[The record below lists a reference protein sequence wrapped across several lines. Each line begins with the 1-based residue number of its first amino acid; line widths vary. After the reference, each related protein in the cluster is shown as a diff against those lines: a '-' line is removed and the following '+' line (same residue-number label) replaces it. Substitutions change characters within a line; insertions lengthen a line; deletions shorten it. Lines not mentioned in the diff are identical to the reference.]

1 MGFDIKV
8 CPSMVMRIIEFK
20 TRVKDK
26 LKVGVE
32 LNRSNRIDVDLEEL
46 MKNLD
51 DLESTWKEQIGL
63 VIIRRIL
70 TVFSCSCQYSLP
82 GWMFKKF

>member
-1 MGFDIKV
+1 MSFDIKV
-8 CPSMVMRIIEFK
+8 CPSMIMRIIEFK

-32 LNRSNRIDVDLEEL
+32 LNKSNRIDVDLEEL

-51 DLESTWKEQIGL
+51 DLESTWKEQMGL
-63 VIIRRIL
+63 E
-70 TVFSCSCQYSLP
+70 
-82 GWMFKKF
+82 

>member
-1 MGFDIKV
+1 MSFDIKV
-8 CPSMVMRIIEFK
+8 CPSMIMRIIEFK

-51 DLESTWKEQIGL
+51 DLESTWKEQMGL
-63 VIIRRIL
+63 E
-70 TVFSCSCQYSLP
+70 
-82 GWMFKKF
+82 

>member
-32 LNRSNRIDVDLEEL
+32 LNRNNRIDVDLEGL

-63 VIIRRIL
+63 E
-70 TVFSCSCQYSLP
+70 
-82 GWMFKKF
+82 

>member
-26 LKVGVE
+26 LKIGVE
-32 LNRSNRIDVDLEEL
+32 LNRGNRIDVDLDEL
-46 MKNLD
+46 IKNLD
-51 DLESTWKEQIGL
+51 DLESTWKEQMGL
-63 VIIRRIL
+63 E
-70 TVFSCSCQYSLP
+70 
-82 GWMFKKF
+82 